1 MPIRRYGQHFLTD
14 KTIIGKIVAGSGVT
28 KNDAVLEIGPGRG
41 ILTRALAAAA
51 KKVLT
56 VEIDRRLHT
65 LLEEEG
71 LPANVELLRVNALE
85 LDGAALEASLG
96 AEWKL
101 IANLPYEITSKTLE
115 TFLPMRSRSGKGPT
129 SVTLMLQ
136 KEVGERV
143 TAKPGN
149 MNRLALFCG
158 YYSEPKILFSVPA
171 GAFSPPP
178 KVQSC
183 VVRFEIR
190 PTAALDGRQEQQF
203 FKLITLGFS
212 EKRRQLKNT
221 LRSMLGD
228 DASALLVSSG
238 ISPEAR
244 PEEVP
249 PQKWITLA
257 QKM

>member
-14 KTIIGKIVAGSGVT
+14 KTIIRKIVEGSGVT

-56 VEIDRRLHT
+56 VEIDRRLHA

-71 LPANVELLRVNALE
+71 LPANVELLRVNALA

-96 AEWKL
+96 ADWKL
-101 IANLPYEITSKTLE
+101 VANLPYEITSKTLE
-115 TFLPMRSRSGKGPT
+115 TFLPMRSATGKGPT
-129 SVTLMLQ
+129 SLTLMLQ

-143 TAKPGN
+143 TAKPGD
-149 MNRLALFCG
+149 MNRLAIFCG
-158 YYSEPKILFSVPA
+158 YYSEPKVLFTVPA

-183 VVRFEIR
+183 VVRFDIK
-190 PTAALDGRQEQQF
+190 PSVALDGRQEQQF
-203 FKLITLGFS
+203 FKLIALGFS

-228 DASALLVSSG
+228 DAAALLASAG

-249 PQKWITLA
+249 PEKWITLA

>member
-14 KTIIGKIVAGSGVT
+14 KTIIAKIVAGASVS
-28 KNDAVLEIGPGRG
+28 KDDAVLEIGPGRG
-41 ILTRALAAAA
+41 ILTRALAASA

-56 VEIDRRLHT
+56 LEIDRRLHA

-71 LPANVELLRVNALE
+71 LPANVELLRTNALD
-85 LDGAALEASLG
+85 LDEASLEASLG
-96 AEWKL
+96 ADWKL
-101 IANLPYEITSKTLE
+101 VANLPYEITSKTLE
-115 TFLPMRSRSGKGPT
+115 TFLPMRSRTGKGPT

-136 KEVGERV
+136 KEVGERI
-143 TAKPGN
+143 TAKPGH

-158 YYSEPKILFSVPA
+158 YYSVPNILFTVPA

-183 VVRFEIR
+183 VVRFDIR
-190 PTAALDGRQEQQF
+190 PSVALSGRQEGDF
-203 FKLITLGFS
+203 FKLIALGFS

-221 LRSMLGD
+221 LRSLLGD
-228 DASALLVSSG
+228 EAARLLEASG

-244 PEEVP
+244 PEELSLE
-249 PQKWITLA
+249 KWITLA